1 MNTAGHSLSHHPAP
15 HRERVTPLELIFGTV
30 GGPLAWFLQFN
41 AGYALASWP
50 CFPQDHRMQLPID
63 GYAWSWPAMVAIM
76 IAGVFIALVA
86 VWVSWRNLRKTLDEH
101 PGGHGHLME
110 TGTGR
115 TGFLALWGV
124 MLGGGFALASVVTGV
139 AFAVLPR
146 CAG

>member
-1 MNTAGHSLSHHPAP
+1 
-15 HRERVTPLELIFGTV
+15 
-30 GGPLAWFLQFN
+30 
-41 AGYALASWP
+41 
-50 CFPQDHRMQLPID
+50 
-63 GYAWSWPAMVAIM
+63 
-76 IAGVFIALVA
+76 VFIAMVA
-86 VWVSWRNLRKTLDEH
+86 VWVSWRNLRKTHDEH

-115 TGFLALWGV
+115 TRFLALWGV